1 MYNKLLKIFLI
12 LFLLFNFLGCSNKIK
27 EKNNS
32 LPINQSLLTVN
43 STNEN
48 IIERLEQFYFNTK
61 RANGNSQS
69 KMDNK
74 DSQEQQPKENDK
86 KQQQDEKK
94 KKIELKKKEEK
105 WKGLINKI
113 EQLFKNWNRYESEK
127 SLPEEQTK
135 AIEEKMNQL
144 TLSIEEDEQLLTA
157 LFKANELNL
166 EFAMLYR
173 QYYDKKYRAIIEE
186 MRVYIRNII
195 YLSQIKGDN
204 KAEQNKN
211 LHKLEIG
218 INNLKDF
225 KVKKE
230 SKLMIKELNHYI
242 EDIKE
247 VIKQQN
253 NSVIKIK
260 GNLILNKLNQ
270 LR

>member
-1 MYNKLLKIFLI
+1 MHKSLKLFLI
-12 LFLLFNFLGCSNKIK
+12 LFLLFNLLGCSNKKI
-27 EKNNS
+27 EKNDS

-48 IIERLEQFYFNTK
+48 IIERLEQFYFKTQ
-61 RANGNSQS
+61 RADGKPQS
-69 KMDNK
+69 KMDSK
-74 DSQEQQPKENDK
+74 GGQEQQLGQSDK
-86 KQQQDEKK
+86 KQKQDEKK

-105 WKGLINKI
+105 WKGLINKL

-144 TLSIEEDEQLLTA
+144 TMIIEEEQQLLTA
-157 LFKANELNL
+157 LFQANELNL

-173 QYYDKKYRAIIEE
+173 QYYDKKLKAVIEE

-195 YLSQIKGDN
+195 YLSQIKGNN
-204 KAEQNKN
+204 KAEQDEN
-211 LHKLEIG
+211 LRKLEIG
-218 INNLKDF
+218 SNKLRDF

-230 SKLMIKELNHYI
+230 NKLRIKELNHYI

-247 VIKQQN
+247 VIEQQN
-253 NSVIKIK
+253 NSVIKLK